1 MVKFNITLSGR
12 ETRTRPT
19 ASAQRWGQQE
29 RGQALPP
36 HYPKPP
42 PFGDGSPQQCHLA
55 SLGHILPQT
64 GRSRRP
70 GSWGAG
76 REAPCLSSP
85 RRSSELSHA
94 SLQQPWSS
102 ACLPQALQPH
112 TSEILIFIALELQHI
127 RDVPVN
133 IFPPHACDPPPPVLS
148 RDTGLPCFPL
158 TFQRGKQSL
167 GFQWPP
173 SLMEGSFEKN
183 WWISSIVIS
192 LIFTSMG
199 PSVETAGR
207 SRRGGQEPLR
217 FWGSLVPARGSALL
231 HPCPLSPALNAGSLF
246 FSPGTDK
253 NDYEMLLA

>member
-29 RGQALPP
+29 RGQAPP
-36 HYPKPP
+36 PRCPKPP
-42 PFGDGSPQQCHLA
+42 PSGDGSPQQCHLA

-76 REAPCLSSP
+76 GGAPCLSCP

-94 SLQQPWSS
+94 SLQQPWTS

-133 IFPPHACDPPPPVLS
+133 VFPPPARDPPPP
-148 RDTGLPCFPL
+148 RAQQGHRAPQLPAYL
-158 TFQRGKQSL
+158 
-167 GFQWPP
+167 
-173 SLMEGSFEKN
+173 
-183 WWISSIVIS
+183 
-192 LIFTSMG
+192 
-199 PSVETAGR
+199 
-207 SRRGGQEPLR
+207 
-217 FWGSLVPARGSALL
+217 PARQAVARLPVASQLDGRV
-231 HPCPLSPALNAGSLF
+231 F
-246 FSPGTDK
+246 
-253 NDYEMLLA
+253 